1 MINLRYFEL
10 PGQEELDKRG
20 INERMNVFRRYFASS
35 RYNRLLIQQSLI
47 MSALDESYISKA
59 KELEDSNNRDF
70 FDTLKKIKCYGYI
83 DEFLV
88 AVREEIQAL
97 QKIIDTYEKRMD
109 QLRY

>member
-10 PGQEELDKRG
+10 PGQEELDKIG
-20 INERMNVFRRYFASS
+20 IDERMNVFRRYFASS

-70 FDTLKKIKCYGYI
+70 FDTLKKIKCYGYV

-88 AVREEIQAL
+88 AAREEIQAL

-109 QLRY
+109 QFRH

>member
-1 MINLRYFEL
+1 L
-10 PGQEELDKRG
+10 PGQEELDKIG
-20 INERMNVFRRYFASS
+20 IDGRINVFRRYFAST

-70 FDTLKKIKCYGYI
+70 FDTLKKIKYYGYV

-109 QLRY
+109 QFRY

>member
-1 MINLRYFEL
+1 LINLRYFEL
-10 PGQEELDKRG
+10 PGQEELDKIG
-20 INERMNVFRRYFASS
+20 IDERMNVFRRYFASS

-70 FDTLKKIKCYGYI
+70 FDTLKKIKCYGYV

-109 QLRY
+109 QFRY

>member
-1 MINLRYFEL
+1 
-10 PGQEELDKRG
+10 
-20 INERMNVFRRYFASS
+20 MNVFRRYFASS

-70 FDTLKKIKCYGYI
+70 FDTLKKIKCYGYV

-88 AVREEIQAL
+88 AAREEIQAL

-109 QLRY
+109 QFRH

>member
-1 MINLRYFEL
+1 M
-10 PGQEELDKRG
+10 PGQEELDKIGVDGR
-20 INERMNVFRRYFASS
+20 INVFRRYFASS

-47 MSALDESYISKA
+47 MSALDESYVSKA

-70 FDTLKKIKCYGYI
+70 FDTLKKIKCYGYV

-109 QLRY
+109 QFRY